1 MIPLSY
7 AQRRLWFLNRLQ
19 DGTALYN
26 MPLALRLTGRLDRAA
41 LKAAL
46 TDVVERHESLRTVLP
61 ERDGEPRQRILRMD
75 KVRLDI
81 VERSCSEEELQA
93 ALTAEAGHRFDLAT
107 DLPLR
112 VVLHAT
118 GPDSHVLLLV
128 LHHVAGDGWSL
139 APLARD
145 VSVAYAARAEGR
157 APGWEPLPVQYADY
171 ALWQQEL
178 LGDDADPDS
187 LMARQTAFWRDALAE
202 LPDEVGLP
210 GDRTRPAV
218 SSERSGSVPF
228 AVDAAVHARLADL
241 ARASGASVFMA
252 VQAALAALLARL
264 GAGEDVPI
272 GSPMAGRTEEDLEDV
287 VGFFVNTLVLRTD
300 VSGDPTF
307 RELLGRV
314 RASDLAA
321 FAHQDVPFER
331 LVEALN
337 PARSRGR
344 HPLFQVMLAFQNTE
358 LPVVDLPGL
367 RVAPEQLPRTGAK
380 FDLHIEVGESY
391 AAGAPGGI
399 TGCVD
404 YSADLYDHETV
415 QAFADRLAA
424 FLAAVCAAPDL
435 PLAEHDI
442 ATPADRRVLADVNDT
457 ASEVPATTL
466 VSVIEEQAARTPD
479 APALVFG
486 GTTLTYRELSARA
499 NQLARHLV
507 GLGAGPET
515 TVALAVPRS
524 VELMVALL
532 AVLKSGAAYVPVD
545 PDYPADR
552 IAYMLADA
560 APVAVLTSG
569 DLAAQLPQAP
579 APLALD
585 DPALRALLERHAA
598 HDLTDAERTT
608 ALRPRNAAYMIYTSG
623 STGRPKG
630 VAVPHDAIV
639 NRLLWM
645 RAEYGVHAADR
656 VLQKTPSSFDVSVWE
671 FFLPLLSGAAL
682 VMAEPGAHRDP
693 ARIAATIQRHGVTL
707 THFVPSMLHAFVD
720 EPTSA
725 ACTSLR
731 HVVCSGEALPTD
743 LAARFRDTL
752 GADLHNLY
760 GPTEAA
766 VDVTSHPASPEDT
779 GGTVPIGR
787 PVWNTQVYVLDR
799 ALRPVPPGVT
809 GELYLAG
816 DQLARGY
823 AGRPALTAERFVAS
837 PFATGARMYRT
848 GDLVRWDRHS
858 RLVFIGRAD
867 HQVKLRGLRV
877 ELDEIAAV
885 LAAAPGVSWATVVV
899 HERAAGDQ
907 LLVAYVHGD
916 APGDEAALRA
926 HAATALPDYMVP
938 SAVIALDAVPLTPSG
953 KLDRKALPAPEF
965 TSASTG
971 RAPANAT
978 EEALCAIFAE
988 LLGATSVGADD
999 DFFAL
1004 GGHSLLATRLI
1015 ARVRSALDVELPLR
1029 AVFDTPTVAGLAAV
1043 VRHGA
1048 TGSRP
1053 AVRAVTPRPERLPL
1067 SVGQRR
1073 LWFLDRLEP
1082 GGDAYNMPLA
1092 LRLTGRL
1099 DRAALRAAL
1108 ADVVERHESLR
1119 TVFAETDG
1127 EPHQVVLPLD
1137 RATVPF
1143 DVRECAE
1150 DDLAAELAE
1159 AARHRFDLA
1168 ADLPVYARL
1177 CATGPDSHVLV
1188 LVLHHV
1194 AGDGWSLAPLA
1205 RDVSVAYAARAEG
1218 RAPGWEPL
1226 PVQYADY
1233 ALWQQEL
1240 LGDESDPD
1248 SVLARQVAHWRDAL
1262 AGIPEELPLPVDR
1275 PRPPRPSYRADTV
1288 PFTVNA
1294 EAHAHLVDLARAS
1307 GASVFMVVRAALAG
1321 LLSRLG
1327 AGHDVPIGSPVAG
1340 RADEALEDAVG
1351 FFVNTL
1357 VLRTDVSG
1365 DPTFRELVGRVRESD
1380 LAAFAHQDVPF
1391 ERLVEVLNPVRS
1403 LGRHPLFQVM
1413 LAFQNTELPV
1423 VDLPG
1428 LRVEEGPGAPVA
1440 AKFDLMV
1447 NLRERYDE
1455 NGAVAGMEGT
1465 VDFATD
1471 LFDRATAQGIADR
1484 LTSFLTAAAQNA
1496 DRRLGAFELLTDGER
1511 AGLLTAGQGNQVA
1524 VPEEATLVSLL
1535 QEQVAAR
1542 PDAVAVVDGESTLSY
1557 AELWAEAG
1565 ALASRLAVSGAGAGS
1580 VVGVVV
1586 PRSVDWVVAQVGVA
1600 LSGAAWLPLDAGLPA
1615 ERIASVLDEARPV
1628 AVVVVEETAGM
1639 VPPGLVH
1646 VALDHERAGS
1656 VELPAVSGEDGAYVI
1671 YTSGSTGR
1679 PKGVVVTQRGAVNHM
1694 VWMRAEFGVG
1704 AGDRVLARTSP
1715 GFDAAVWE
1723 SWLPLVSGATVCVA
1737 SDEVAKEPE
1746 RLVAFMR
1753 ERAVTVAQFVPT
1765 LLAAVLEVPQAREVT
1780 SLRRVFAG
1788 GEPLRS
1794 SLAGSTVDVWG
1805 VQPVNLYGPT
1815 ETTIQVTFGTG
1826 TGVDGGTVPI
1836 GRPVW
1841 NTRLYV
1847 LDAHLRLVPQG
1858 VVGELYVSGEALAR
1872 GYLQR
1877 PGLTAERFVADPF
1890 AMGERMYRT
1899 GDLVRWGADGQLV
1912 FVGRADDQVK
1922 LRGFR
1927 IEPGEIEAA
1936 IEALDGVSRAV
1947 VAPQATP
1954 AGEQHLVAYVVGA
1967 TDPTADLRAALA
1979 RTLPEYMLP
1988 SLFVALDAFPLL
2000 SNGKVDRKALPA
2012 PEFAPTEAGRAPATP
2027 REEVLRAL
2035 FADVLGLDERRV
2047 GVDNNFFALGG
2058 HSLLATRLASR
2069 VRTAVGVEMPLRALF
2084 EAPTV
2089 AALATALDERPETGR
2104 PALLPAA
2111 RPERLPLSY
2120 AQRRLWFLN
2129 RLEPGSGAYNM
2140 PLALRLTGRLD
2151 REALRAALADVL
2163 ARHESLRT
2171 VFPERDGEP
2180 EQVVRATTAATVPLT
2195 LTDLAEDRLA
2205 DALRAA
2211 VQEGFDLAAELP
2223 LRVVLFSLAED
2234 SHVLLLVL
2242 HHVAGDGWSLAPL
2255 ARDVSV
2261 AYAARAEG
2269 QVPAWQP
2276 LPVQY
2281 VDYALWQ
2288 RELLGDE
2295 SDAESVLARQI
2306 AYWEAA
2312 LAGLPEEVTLPG
2324 DRVRPVVGSDRG
2336 GSVPFALPADV
2347 HARLAE
2353 LAQDSGASVFM
2364 ILQAALAALLAR
2376 LGAGDD
2382 VPIGSPVAGRTD
2394 EALEDAVGFFVNTLV
2409 LRTDVSGD
2417 PTFRELIGRVRESD
2431 LAAFAHQD
2439 VPFERL
2445 VEVLN
2450 PVRSL
2455 GRHPLFQVMLA
2466 FQNTD
2471 LPTVDL
2477 PGLRVAPEQLP
2488 RGGAKFDLSVDVGET
2503 FADGAP
2509 GGITGCVD
2517 YSADLYDRA
2526 TAQAFADRL
2535 AAFLTAVC
2543 AAPDERVAHHD
2554 LTTAAERD
2562 LLLNQ
2567 WNDTRRDIPD
2577 GLIHELFQEQVRRS
2591 PDSVAVAYEGTE
2603 LSYATLNA
2611 EVNRLARLLVARGA
2625 GPERFVAMAMPRS
2638 ERMLVTLLAVLKSG
2652 AAYLPVDPEYPAD
2665 RIAYMLDDADPALV
2679 VTVSEV
2685 AGRLPLDG
2693 RTTVVLDEPA
2703 LRAELAEYAGTDPD
2717 DTERTAPLRAHHP
2730 AYLIYTSGST
2740 GRPKGVVVPHAGL
2753 PSLGWSK
2760 VEWYATKPESRVLQF
2775 SSLSFDSHVSEVWSA
2790 LLSGARVVIAP
2801 LERMM
2806 PGDPLVELVAEQG
2819 ITHIDLPPAGLAVM
2833 PDGSLPEGGTLIVGG
2848 EASSPALVRRWY
2860 RDRRMIN
2867 SYGPTEATVCASM
2880 SDPIADPT
2888 IPPIG
2893 RPIWNKRVYVLD
2905 HGLRLVPPGVVGELY
2920 VSGTGLA
2927 RGYLKRP
2934 GLTAERFVADPFAT
2948 GERMYRTGDLVRWG
2962 ADGQLVFLGR
2972 ADDQVKLRG
2981 FRIELG
2987 EIEAAIEAE
2996 PGIGKAVVRLHQDE
3010 AGDKRLVAYAV
3021 GTRDRVAALRERLAA
3036 SLPDYMVP
3044 SAFMALDAL
3053 PLMPNGKVNRK
3064 ALPEPEFAPTEAGR
3078 APRTPREEIL
3088 CGLFAEVLGVPGVGI
3103 DDSFFALGGHS
3114 LLATRLASRIRTV
3127 LGTEMP
3133 LRTLFEAPTV
3143 AALATALDERHE
3155 TGRPALLPAAR
3166 PERLPLS
3173 FAQQRLWFL
3182 EAFTGPTPTYNV
3194 PMALRLTGALDVDAL
3209 RTALADVVARHESLR
3224 TVFPESGGEPHQ
3236 VVRAA
3241 DAIELEV
3248 HLTDVRHLMDVR
3260 DLAGVPDEDALR
3272 AELARAAADTF
3283 DITERPP
3290 LRATVFRL
3298 ADDEHVLLL
3307 VLHHIVTDGWSTA
3320 PLVRDLTT
3328 AYAARRAGAAPEWA
3342 ELPVQYADYTLWQRE
3357 LLGDE
3362 HDPDSLAARQLAYW
3376 TEALAGLPEELTLP
3390 ADRPRPAQSTGRG
3403 GSVPLHVDADVR
3415 ERVTDLARQT
3425 HTSVFMVLQAA
3436 LAGWLTALGGGD
3448 DIPIGTPVAGRTDEA
3463 THDLVGFFVN
3473 TLVLRT
3479 DVSGDPTFHTLLER
3493 VRDSDLSAYAHQ
3505 DLPFERLV
3513 EALNPVRS
3521 MARHPLFQVML
3532 TLQNTEVPDTELDG
3546 LTARPEPVAAT
3557 AAKFDLSLTLGQD
3570 LDGELEYSADLFDAD
3585 TARFLAASFG
3595 RFLAVAV
3602 ADPEARMS
3610 AVDLLTEHERGQL
3623 AAWGAG
3629 NATEVPEEATLVSL
3643 LRERVAARPDAV
3655 AVVDGE
3661 STLSYA
3667 ELWAEAG
3674 ALASRLVT
3682 CGAGAGS
3689 VVGVVVPRSVGWVV
3703 AQVGVALSGAAWL
3716 PLDVG
3721 LPAERIAAVLD
3732 EARPV
3737 AVVVVEE
3744 SAGVVPSVHP
3754 RVALGSG
3761 EPAPTDLPAVSGE
3774 DGAYV
3779 IYTSGSTGRPKGV
3792 VVTQRGAVNHMVWM
3806 RAEFG
3811 VRSGD
3816 RVLARTSPGFD
3827 AAVWESWL
3835 PLVSGAAVV
3844 VASDGV
3850 AKEPER
3856 LVAFM
3861 RERAVTV
3868 AQFVPTL
3875 LAAVLEV
3882 PQAAEVMSLRRVFAG
3897 GEPLRSS
3904 LAASAVDVWGVQPV
3918 NLYGPTETTIQVTFG
3933 PGTGVTGGTVPIGRP
3948 VWNTRLYVLDAH
3960 LRVVPQGVV
3969 GELYVSGEA
3978 LARGYLKRPGLTA
3991 ERFVADPYASG
4002 ERMYRTGDLVRWGAD
4017 GQLVFVGRADDQ
4029 VKLRGFRIE
4038 PGEIEAVLLRH
4049 ETVRQAAVVVREDR
4063 PGDKRLVAY
4072 VVPATP
4078 DAADTADAAG
4088 LRAYALGLLPDYMV
4102 PSAFVAL
4109 DALPT
4114 TSNGKLDKRALP
4126 APVLPAGRAG
4136 AGRAPG
4142 TPQELVLCSL
4152 FADALGVPDVGPDDD
4167 FFALG
4172 GHSLL
4177 AVRLMG
4183 AVRETFGTELG
4194 LRALFETPT
4203 AAGIG
4208 ARLGEGAADNALDV
4222 LLPLRTTGS
4231 AAPLFCVHPVLGL
4244 SWNYAALLGHVGAER
4259 PVYGLQAR
4267 GITEPGARPASI
4279 EEMAEDYVARVRAV
4293 QPEGPYHLLGWSLGG
4308 TVAHAMARLLEKDG
4322 ERVAFLA
4329 LLDSYPADDAVKDP
4343 AVLDAEAE
4351 EEVLAALLPGAGSAV
4366 RELVERG
4373 ADRGDVLAL
4382 LRAEQA
4388 ERLHLDEGT
4397 VAAVL
4402 DTAVHSSRLIR
4413 DHTPGSV
4420 DCDVLFVT
4428 ATRGRP
4434 TDAVTAR
4441 EAWQPYVAG
4450 AIAEHRVDCRHA
4462 DLLGPEGAAALGP
4475 VLAEGLTEGL
4485 AQALDGGA

>member
-26 MPLALRLTGRLDRAA
+26 MPLALRLTGRLDREA
-41 LKAAL
+41 LRAAL
-46 TDVVERHESLRTVLP
+46 TDVVERHESLRTVFP

-81 VERSCSEEELQA
+81 VERSCSEDELQA
-93 ALTAEAGHRFDLAT
+93 ALTTAAGHRFDLAT

-112 VVLHAT
+112 VELFSVT
-118 GPDSHVLLLV
+118 PDSHVLLMV
-128 LHHVAGDGWSL
+128 LHHVAGDGWSM

-178 LGDDADPDS
+178 LGDDSDPDS
-187 LMARQTAFWRDALAE
+187 LMARQIAYWRGALAE
-202 LPDEVGLP
+202 LPDEAGLP

-228 AVDAAVHARLADL
+228 AVDAAVHARLAGL
-241 ARASGASVFMA
+241 AQESGASVFMV

-272 GSPMAGRTEEDLEDV
+272 GSPMAGRTEEALEDA

-300 VSGDPTF
+300 VSGDPSF

-314 RASDLAA
+314 RAADLAA

-344 HPLFQVMLAFQNTE
+344 HPLFQVMLAFQNTT

-367 RVAPEQLPRTGAK
+367 RVAPEELPRGGAK
-380 FDLHIEVGESY
+380 FDLHVEVGESFT
-391 AAGAPGGI
+391 AGAPGGI

-404 YSADLYDHETV
+404 YSADLYDRETV

-435 PLAEHDI
+435 PLARHDI

-457 ASEVPATTL
+457 AREVPATTL

-486 GTTLTYRELSARA
+486 DETLTYRELSARSHR
-499 NQLARHLV
+499 LARHLV
-507 GLGAGPET
+507 ALGAGPET

-560 APVAVLTSG
+560 APVAVLTTA
-569 DLAAQLPQAP
+569 DLAPQLPRTP
-579 APLALD
+579 APLVLD
-585 DPALRALLERHAA
+585 DPALRAQLEQYAD
-598 HDLTDAERTT
+598 HDLSDAERT
-608 ALRPRNAAYMIYTSG
+608 APLRPRNAAYMIYTSG

-645 RAEYGVHAADR
+645 RAAYDVGAADR
-656 VLQKTPSSFDVSVWE
+656 ILQKTPSSFDVSVWE

-693 ARIAATIQRHGVTL
+693 ARIAATIRRHGVTM

-720 EPTSA
+720 EPA
-725 ACTSLR
+725 AADCASLR
-731 HVVCSGEALPTD
+731 HVVCSGEALPAD
-743 LAARFRDTL
+743 LAARFHDVL
-752 GADLHNLY
+752 GAELHNLY

-766 VDVTSHPASPEDT
+766 VDVTYHRASPDET

-799 ALRPVPPGVT
+799 TLRPVPPGVT

-823 AGRPALTAERFVAS
+823 AGRPGLTAERFVAS
-837 PFATGARMYRT
+837 PFADGARMYRT
-848 GDLVRWDRHS
+848 GDLVRWNRHGH
-858 RLVFIGRAD
+858 LVFVGRAD

-885 LAAAPGVSWATVVV
+885 LATAPGVSWATVVV
-899 HERAAGDQ
+899 HERAAGDE

-916 APGDEAALRA
+916 GPGDEAALRA
-926 HAATALPDYMVP
+926 HAAAALPDYMVP
-938 SAVIALDAVPLTPSG
+938 SAVIAVDAVPLTPSG

-965 TSASTG
+965 TAASTG

-978 EEALCAIFAE
+978 EEALCGIFAE
-988 LLGATSVGADD
+988 VLGLERVGADD

-1004 GGHSLLATRLI
+1004 GGHSLLATRVI
-1015 ARVRSALDVELPLR
+1015 SRIRAALDVELPLR
-1029 AVFDTPTVAGLAAV
+1029 AVFDTPTVAGLAA
-1043 VRHGA
+1043 RARQGA
-1048 TGSRP
+1048 TGTRP

-1082 GGDAYNMPLA
+1082 GGDAYNMPFA

-1119 TVFAETDG
+1119 TVFAESDG
-1127 EPHQVVLPLD
+1127 EPHQVVLDPA

-1150 DDLAAELAE
+1150 ADLAADLAE

-1168 ADLPVYARL
+1168 TDLPVYARL
-1177 CATGPDSHVLV
+1177 CATGPDSHVLI

-1248 SVLARQVAHWRDAL
+1248 SLLARQVAYWRDAL
-1262 AGIPEELPLPVDR
+1262 ADLPEELALPVDR
-1275 PRPPRPSYRADTV
+1275 PRPARPSHRADTV
-1288 PFTVNA
+1288 PFTVDA
-1294 EAHAHLVDLARAS
+1294 DAHAQLVDLARAS
-1307 GASVFMVVRAALAG
+1307 GTSVFMVVRAALAG

-1327 AGHDVPIGSPVAG
+1327 AGDDVPIGSPVAG
-1340 RADEALEDAVG
+1340 RTDEALEDAVG

-1365 DPTFRELVGRVRESD
+1365 DPTFRELLGRVREVD
-1380 LAAFAHQDVPF
+1380 LAAFAQQDVPF

-1447 NLRERYDE
+1447 NLRERHDE
-1455 NGAVAGMEGT
+1455 DGAAAGLEGT
-1465 VDFATD
+1465 IDFATD
-1471 LFDRATAQGIADR
+1471 LFDRTTAQGIADR
-1484 LTSFLTAAAQNA
+1484 LTTFLTAAAQDA
-1496 DRRLGAFELLTDGER
+1496 DRRLGMFELLTDGER
-1511 AGLLTAGQGNQVA
+1511 SDALVAGQGSQVA

-1535 QEQVAAR
+1535 REQVVAQ
-1542 PDAVAVVDGESTLSY
+1542 PDAVAVVDGESALSY

-1565 ALASRLAVSGAGAGS
+1565 ALAARLTASGAGAGS

-1586 PRSVDWVVAQVGVA
+1586 PRSASWVVAQVGIA

-1615 ERIASVLDEARPV
+1615 ERIAGVLGEARPV
-1628 AVVVVEETAGM
+1628 AVVVVEETAGL
-1639 VPPGLVH
+1639 VPPGLTH
-1646 VALDHERAGS
+1646 VVLDHERMGGA
-1656 VELPAVSGEDGAYVI
+1656 ELPAVSGEDGAYVI

-1679 PKGVVVTQRGAVNHM
+1679 PKGVVVSQRGAVNHM

-1723 SWLPLVSGATVCVA
+1723 SWLPLVSGAAVVVA
-1737 SDEVAKEPE
+1737 SDGVAKEPE
-1746 RLVAFMR
+1746 RLVRFMR
-1753 ERAVTVAQFVPT
+1753 EHEVTVAQFVPT
-1765 LLAAVLEVPQAREVT
+1765 LLAAVLEVPQAGEVA

-1794 SLAGSTVDVWG
+1794 SLAAAAVDVWG
-1805 VQPVNLYGPT
+1805 VSPVNLYGPT

-1826 TGVDGGTVPI
+1826 TGVAGGTVPI

-1858 VVGELYVSGEALAR
+1858 VVGELYVSGEALAH
-1872 GYLQR
+1872 GYLKR

-1890 AMGERMYRT
+1890 TTGERMYRT
-1899 GDLVRWGADGQLV
+1899 GDLVRWDADGHLV
-1912 FVGRADDQVK
+1912 FLGRADDQVK

-1947 VAPQATP
+1947 VAPHSTP
-1954 AGEQHLVAYVVGA
+1954 AGEQHLVAYAVGA
-1967 TDPTADLRAALA
+1967 ADATAGLRAALA

-1988 SLFVALDAFPLL
+1988 SLVVALDAFPLL
-2000 SNGKVDRKALPA
+2000 PNGKVNRKALPA
-2012 PEFAPTEAGRAPATP
+2012 PEFAPDQEGRAPATP
-2027 REEVLRAL
+2027 REELLRAL
-2035 FADVLGLDERRV
+2035 FADVLGLDEQRV
-2047 GVDNNFFALGG
+2047 GVDDNFFALGG

-2069 VRTAVGVEMPLRALF
+2069 VRTAVGVEMPLRTLF

-2089 AALATALDERPETGR
+2089 AALAAALEQAALDQAALEDR
-2104 PALLPAA
+2104 PALLPGA
-2111 RPERLPLSY
+2111 RPEHLPLSY

-2129 RLEPGSGAYNM
+2129 RLEPDSGAYNM

-2151 REALRAALADVL
+2151 REALRAALADVME
-2163 ARHESLRT
+2163 RHESLRT

-2195 LTDLAEDRLA
+2195 LTDITE
-2205 DALRAA
+2205 DALAGALRTA
-2211 VQEGFDLAAELP
+2211 VQEGFDLATELP
-2223 LRVVLFSLAED
+2223 LRAVLFSVAAD

-2255 ARDVSV
+2255 ARDVST

-2269 QVPAWQP
+2269 RAPVWRP

-2281 VDYALWQ
+2281 ADYALWQ
-2288 RELLGDE
+2288 RALLGDE
-2295 SDAESVLARQI
+2295 SDADSVLARQI
-2306 AYWEAA
+2306 AYWETA

-2324 DRVRPVVGSDRG
+2324 DRVRPNAGSDRG
-2336 GSVPFALPADV
+2336 GSVPFAVDADV
-2347 HARLAE
+2347 HARLAR
-2353 LAQDSGASVFM
+2353 LAQDSGTSVFM
-2364 ILQAALAALLAR
+2364 VLQAALAALLAR

-2417 PTFRELIGRVRESD
+2417 PTFRELLGRVREVD
-2431 LAAFAHQD
+2431 LAAFAQQD

-2471 LPTVDL
+2471 LPAMDL
-2477 PGLRVAPEQLP
+2477 PGLRVTAEQLS

-2503 FADGAP
+2503 FTDGAP
-2509 GGITGCVD
+2509 GGITGSVD
-2517 YSADLYDRA
+2517 YSADLYDHG

-2543 AAPDERVAHHD
+2543 TAPDRRVADHD
-2554 LTTAAERD
+2554 LTTPAERD
-2562 LLLNQ
+2562 LLLKR

-2577 GLIHELFQEQVRRS
+2577 GLIHELLQDQVRRS

-2693 RTTVVLDEPA
+2693 RAAVVLDAPA
-2703 LRAELAEYAGTDPD
+2703 LRAELAGYATTDLD
-2717 DTERTAPLRAHHP
+2717 DADRAAPLRAHHP

-2833 PDGSLPEGGTLIVGG
+2833 PEGSLPEGGTLIVGG

-2905 HGLRLVPPGVVGELY
+2905 QGLRLVPPGVVGELY

-3021 GTRDRVAALRERLAA
+3021 GTPDRVAALRERLAA

-3078 APRTPREEIL
+3078 APRSPREEIL

-3155 TGRPALLPAAR
+3155 PGRPALLPAAR

-3194 PMALRLTGALDVDAL
+3194 PMALRLTGTLDLDAL
-3209 RTALADVVARHESLR
+3209 RGALADVVARHESLR

-3241 DAIELEV
+3241 DATSLEV
-3248 HLTDVRHLMDVR
+3248 RLTDVR
-3260 DLAGVPDEDALR
+3260 GDEEALH
-3272 AELARAAADTF
+3272 AALAREAGATF

-3290 LRATVFRL
+3290 LRAIVFRL
-3298 ADDEHVLLL
+3298 AADEHVLLL

-3328 AYAARRAGAAPEWA
+3328 AYAARRTATAPEWP
-3342 ELPVQYADYTLWQRE
+3342 ELPVQYADYTLWQRA

-3362 HDPDSLAARQLAYW
+3362 NDADSLAARQLAYW
-3376 TEALAGLPEELTLP
+3376 TEALDGLPGELALP
-3390 ADRPRPAQSTGRG
+3390 ADRPRPARSTGRG
-3403 GSVPLHVDADVR
+3403 GSVPLRVEAEVR
-3415 ERVTDLARQT
+3415 EGVTELARQT

-3436 LAGWLTALGGGD
+3436 LAGWLTALGCGD
-3448 DIPIGTPVAGRTDEA
+3448 DIPVGTPVAGRTDEA

-3493 VRDSDLSAYAHQ
+3493 VRDRDLSAYAHQ

-3532 TLQNTEVPDTELDG
+3532 TLQNTELPHTELDG

-3570 LDGELEYSADLFDAD
+3570 LDGELEYSADLFDPA
-3585 TARFLAASFG
+3585 TARFLADSFG
-3595 RFLAVAV
+3595 RFLAGAV
-3602 ADPEARMS
+3602 TEPEARVS
-3610 AVDLLTEHERGQL
+3610 DVELLADDERDRL

-3629 NATEVPEEATLVSL
+3629 TATETPEGATLLSL
-3643 LRERVAARPDAV
+3643 LRERTAAHPDAV
-3655 AVVDGE
+3655 AVADGE
-3661 STLSYA
+3661 TTLSYG
-3667 ELWAEAG
+3667 ELWSRAS
-3674 ALASRLVT
+3674 ALAARLVAS
-3682 CGAGAGS
+3682 GAGVGS

-3716 PLDVG
+3716 PLDAG
-3721 LPAERIAAVLD
+3721 LPPERIAGVLE

-3737 AVVVVEE
+3737 AVVVAEE
-3744 SAGVVPSVHP
+3744 TADLVPPEFTHVVVDHEQ
-3754 RVALGSG
+3754 AAHA
-3761 EPAPTDLPAVSGE
+3761 EAPAVSGG

-3792 VVTQRGAVNHMVWM
+3792 VVSQDAAVNHMLWM

-3811 VRSGD
+3811 VGAGD

-3844 VASDGV
+3844 VASDEV

-3856 LVAFM
+3856 LVGFM
-3861 RERAVTV
+3861 REHEVTV

-3882 PQAAEVMSLRRVFAG
+3882 PQAREVASLRRVFAG

-3904 LAASAVDVWGVQPV
+3904 LAASVVDVWGLRPV

-3933 PGTGVTGGTVPIGRP
+3933 TGAGAEGGTVPIGRP
-3948 VWNTRLYVLDAH
+3948 VWNTRLYVLDSH
-3960 LRVVPQGVV
+3960 LRLVPRGVV

-3978 LARGYLKRPGLTA
+3978 LARGYLKRPALTA
-3991 ERFVADPYASG
+3991 ERFVADPFAPG
-4002 ERMYRTGDLVRWGAD
+4002 ERMYRTGDLVRWDAD

-4038 PGEIEAVLLRH
+4038 PGEIEAALLRH
-4049 ETVRQAAVVVREDR
+4049 EHVRRAAVVVREDR
-4063 PGDKRLVAY
+4063 PGDRRLVAY
-4072 VVPATP
+4072 VVPETG
-4078 DAADTADAAG
+4078 DTTDPAR
-4088 LRAYALGLLPDYMV
+4088 LRAYAVGLLPDYMV
-4102 PSAFVAL
+4102 PSAFVHL

-4114 TSNGKLDKRALP
+4114 TPNGKLDKRALP
-4126 APVLPAGRAG
+4126 APALPAGG

-4152 FADALGVPDVGPDDD
+4152 FADALGVPEVGPDDD

-4183 AVRETFGTELG
+4183 AVRRTFGTEIG

-4208 ARLGEGAADNALDV
+4208 ARLGEGAADNGLDV

-4244 SWNYAALLGHVGAER
+4244 SWNYAALLGHVDADR

-4267 GITEPGARPASI
+4267 GITEPDARPASI
-4279 EEMAEDYVARVRAV
+4279 EEMAEYYAARVRAV
-4293 QPEGPYHLLGWSLGG
+4293 QPTGPYHLLGWSLGG

-4322 ERVAFLA
+4322 EQVAFLA

-4366 RELVERG
+4366 RDLVERG
-4373 ADRGDVLAL
+4373 ADRRDVLAL
-4382 LRAEQA
+4382 LRGEQA
-4388 ERLHLDEGT
+4388 RRLQLDEAT

-4434 TDAVTAR
+4434 ADAVTAR

-4450 AIAEHRVDCRHA
+4450 AITDHPVDCRHA
-4462 DLLGPEGAAALGP
+4462 DLFGAEGAAAIGA
-4475 VLAEGLTEGL
+4475 VLAE
-4485 AQALDGGA
+4485 ALDGDA

>member
-26 MPLALRLTGRLDRAA
+26 MPLALRLTGRLDREA
-41 LKAAL
+41 LRAAL
-46 TDVVERHESLRTVLP
+46 TDVVERHESLRTVFP

-81 VERSCSEEELQA
+81 VERSCSEDELRE
-93 ALTAEAGHRFDLAT
+93 ALTAAAGHRFDLAA

-112 VVLHAT
+112 VELFSVA
-118 GPDSHVLLLV
+118 PDSHVLLMV
-128 LHHVAGDGWSL
+128 LHHVAGDGWSM

-178 LGDDADPDS
+178 LGDDSDPDS
-187 LMARQTAFWRDALAE
+187 LMARQIAYWRGALAE
-202 LPDEVGLP
+202 LPDEAGLP

-228 AVDAAVHARLADL
+228 AVDAAVHARLAGL
-241 ARASGASVFMA
+241 AQECGASVFMV

-272 GSPMAGRTEEDLEDV
+272 GSPMAGRTEEALEDA

-300 VSGDPTF
+300 VSGDPSF

-314 RASDLAA
+314 RAADLAA

-344 HPLFQVMLAFQNTE
+344 HPLFQVMLAFQNTT

-367 RVAPEQLPRTGAK
+367 RVAPEQLPRGGAK
-380 FDLHIEVGESY
+380 FDLHVEVGETFT
-391 AAGAPGGI
+391 AGAPGGI

-404 YSADLYDHETV
+404 YSADLYDRETV
-415 QAFADRLAA
+415 QAFTDRLAA

-435 PLAEHDI
+435 PLARHDI
-442 ATPADRRVLADVNDT
+442 ATPADHRVLAGVNAT
-457 ASEVPATTL
+457 AREVPATTL
-466 VSVIEEQAARTPD
+466 PAVIEEQAARTPD

-486 GTTLTYRELSARA
+486 DETLTYRELSARSH
-499 NQLARHLV
+499 QLARHLV
-507 GLGAGPET
+507 ALGAGPET

-560 APVAVLTSG
+560 APVAVLTTAG
-569 DLAAQLPQAP
+569 LAAQLPSTP

-585 DPALRALLERHAA
+585 DPALRAELEQYAT
-598 HDLTDAERTT
+598 HDLTDAERT
-608 ALRPRNAAYMIYTSG
+608 APLRPRNAAYMIYTSG

-645 RAEYGVHAADR
+645 RAEYDVNATDR

-671 FFLPLLSGAAL
+671 FFLPLLCGATL

-693 ARIAATIQRHGVTL
+693 ARLAATVRRHGVTM

-720 EPTSA
+720 EPA
-725 ACTSLR
+725 AADCASLR
-731 HVVCSGEALPTD
+731 HVVCSGEALPAD
-743 LAARFRDTL
+743 LAARFHDVL
-752 GADLHNLY
+752 GHAGTRLHNLY

-766 VDVTSHPASPEDT
+766 VDVTYHRASPEET

-799 ALRPVPPGVT
+799 TLCPVPPGVT

-823 AGRPALTAERFVAS
+823 AGRPGLTAERFVAA
-837 PFATGARMYRT
+837 PFADGARMYRT
-848 GDLVRWDRHS
+848 GDLVRWNRHGH
-858 RLVFIGRAD
+858 LVFVGRAD

-885 LAAAPGVSWATVVV
+885 LATAPGVSWATVVV
-899 HERAAGDQ
+899 HERAAGDE

-916 APGDEAALRA
+916 APGDEVALRA
-926 HAATALPDYMVP
+926 HAAAALPDYMVP
-938 SAVIALDAVPLTPSG
+938 SAVITVDAVPLTPSG

-965 TSASTG
+965 TAASTG
-971 RAPANAT
+971 RAPADAT
-978 EEALCAIFAE
+978 EEALCGIFAE
-988 LLGATSVGADD
+988 VLGLERVGADD

-1004 GGHSLLATRLI
+1004 GGHSLLATRVI
-1015 ARVRSALDVELPLR
+1015 SRIRAALDAELPLR
-1029 AVFDTPTVAGLAAV
+1029 AVFDTPTVAGLAA
-1043 VRHGA
+1043 RARQGA
-1048 TGSRP
+1048 TGTRP

-1082 GGDAYNMPLA
+1082 GGDAYNMPFA

-1099 DRAALRAAL
+1099 DREALRAAL

-1119 TVFAETDG
+1119 TVFAERDG
-1127 EPHQVVLPLD
+1127 APHQVVLPPG

-1150 DDLAAELAE
+1150 ADLAADLAE

-1168 ADLPVYARL
+1168 TDLPVYARL
-1177 CATGPDSHVLV
+1177 CATGPDSHVLI

-1205 RDVSVAYAARAEG
+1205 RDVSLAYAARAEG
-1218 RAPGWEPL
+1218 RAPAWRPL

-1248 SVLARQVAHWRDAL
+1248 SLLARQVAYWRDAL
-1262 AGIPEELPLPVDR
+1262 ADLPEELPLPVDR
-1275 PRPPRPSYRADTV
+1275 PRPARPSHRADTV
-1288 PFTVNA
+1288 PFAVDA
-1294 EAHAHLVDLARAS
+1294 EAHAQLVDLARAS

-1327 AGHDVPIGSPVAG
+1327 AGDDVPIGSPVAG
-1340 RADEALEDAVG
+1340 RTDEALEDAVG

-1365 DPTFRELVGRVRESD
+1365 DPTFRELLGRVREVD
-1380 LAAFAHQDVPF
+1380 LAAFAQQDAPF
-1391 ERLVEVLNPVRS
+1391 ERLVEVLNPARS

-1455 NGAVAGMEGT
+1455 DGAAAGLEGT
-1465 VDFATD
+1465 LDFATD

-1484 LTSFLTAAAQNA
+1484 LTTFLTAAVKDA
-1496 DRRLGAFELLTDGER
+1496 DRRLGTFELLTDSEHEAALA
-1511 AGLLTAGQGNQVA
+1511 AGRGNAVA
-1524 VPEEATLVSLL
+1524 VPEGATLLSLL
-1535 QEQVAAR
+1535 REQTAAH
-1542 PDAVAVVDGESTLSY
+1542 PDAVAVTDGETALSY
-1557 AELWAEAG
+1557 GELAG
-1565 ALASRLAVSGAGAGS
+1565 AAGHLAARLVAKGAGPGS

-1586 PRSVDWVVAQVGVA
+1586 PRSVGWVVAQVGVA
-1600 LSGAAWLPLDAGLPA
+1600 LSGAAWLPLDAGLPP
-1615 ERIASVLDEARPV
+1615 ERIAGVLEEARPV
-1628 AVVVVEETAGM
+1628 AVVVVEETAGL
-1639 VPPGLVH
+1639 VPLELTH
-1646 VALDHERAGS
+1646 VVLDGEQAANA
-1656 VELPAVSGEDGAYVI
+1656 EAPTVSDGDGVYVI

-1679 PKGVVVTQRGAVNHM
+1679 PKGVVVSQGAAVNHM
-1694 VWMRAEFGVG
+1694 LWMRTEFGVG
-1704 AGDRVLARTSP
+1704 SGDRVLARTSP

-1723 SWLPLVSGATVCVA
+1723 SWLPLVSGAAVVVA

-1746 RLVAFMR
+1746 RLVGFMR
-1753 ERAVTVAQFVPT
+1753 EREVTVAQFVPT
-1765 LLAAVLEVPQAREVT
+1765 LLAAVLEVPQAGEVT

-1788 GEPLRS
+1788 GEPLRA
-1794 SLAGSTVDVWG
+1794 SLAGAAVEVWG
-1805 VQPVNLYGPT
+1805 VRPVNLYGPT

-1826 TGVDGGTVPI
+1826 AGAVGGSVPI

-1841 NTRLYV
+1841 NTRLHV
-1847 LDAHLRLVPQG
+1847 LDTHLRLVPQG

-1872 GYLQR
+1872 GYLKR
-1877 PGLTAERFVADPF
+1877 PGLTSERFVADPF
-1890 AMGERMYRT
+1890 TPGTRMYRT
-1899 GDLVRWGADGQLV
+1899 GDLVRWDADGQLV
-1912 FVGRADDQVK
+1912 FMGRADDQVK

-1947 VAPQATP
+1947 VAPHSTP
-1954 AGEQHLVAYVVGA
+1954 AGERHLVAYVVGK
-1967 TDPTADLRAALA
+1967 ADAAAGLRTALA

-1988 SLFVALDAFPLL
+1988 SLVVALDAFPLL
-2000 SNGKVDRKALPA
+2000 PNGKVNRKALPA
-2012 PEFAPTEAGRAPATP
+2012 PEFAPAQAGRAPATP
-2027 REEVLRAL
+2027 REELLRAL
-2035 FADVLGLDERRV
+2035 FADVLGLDEQRV
-2047 GVDNNFFALGG
+2047 GVDDDFFALGG

-2069 VRTAVGVEMPLRALF
+2069 VRTAVGVEMPLRTLF

-2089 AALATALDERPETGR
+2089 ATLAAALEQAALDQAASEDR
-2104 PALLPAA
+2104 PALLPAT

-2129 RLEPGSGAYNM
+2129 RLEPDSGAYNM

-2151 REALRAALADVL
+2151 PEALRAALADVME
-2163 ARHESLRT
+2163 RHESLRT

-2195 LTDLAEDRLA
+2195 LTDIAEDALA
-2205 DALRAA
+2205 DALSTA

-2223 LRVVLFSLAED
+2223 LRAVLFSVAAD

-2255 ARDVSV
+2255 ARDVSL

-2269 QVPAWQP
+2269 RAPAWRP

-2281 VDYALWQ
+2281 ADYALWQ

-2295 SDAESVLARQI
+2295 SDADSVLARQI
-2306 AYWEAA
+2306 AYWETA

-2324 DRVRPVVGSDRG
+2324 DRVRPNAGSDRG
-2336 GSVPFALPADV
+2336 GSVPFAVDADV
-2347 HARLAE
+2347 HARLVR
-2353 LAQDSGASVFM
+2353 LAQDSGTSVFM
-2364 ILQAALAALLAR
+2364 VLQAALAALLAR

-2417 PTFRELIGRVRESD
+2417 PTFRELLGRVREVD
-2431 LAAFAHQD
+2431 LAAFAQQD

-2471 LPTVDL
+2471 LPAMDL
-2477 PGLRVAPEQLP
+2477 PGLRVVAEQLP

-2503 FADGAP
+2503 FTDGAP
-2509 GGITGCVD
+2509 GGITGSVD
-2517 YSADLYDRA
+2517 YSADLYDHGA
-2526 TAQAFADRL
+2526 AQAFADRL
-2535 AAFLTAVC
+2535 AAFLAAVC
-2543 AAPDERVAHHD
+2543 AAPDRRVAHHD
-2554 LTTAAERD
+2554 LTTPAERD

-2567 WNDTRRDIPD
+2567 WNDTRQDIPD
-2577 GLIHELFQEQVRRS
+2577 GLIHELLQDQVRRS

-2625 GPERFVAMAMPRS
+2625 GPERFVALAMPRS

-2693 RTTVVLDEPA
+2693 RTAVVLDAPA
-2703 LRAELAEYAGTDPD
+2703 LRTELAGYATTDLD
-2717 DTERTAPLRAHHP
+2717 DTDRAAPLRAHHP

-2753 PSLGWSK
+2753 PSLGRSK

-2806 PGDPLVELVAEQG
+2806 PGDPLVALVAEQG

-2833 PDGSLPEGGTLIVGG
+2833 PEGSLPKGGTLIVGG

-2905 HGLRLVPPGVVGELY
+2905 QGLRLVPPGVVGELY

-3010 AGDKRLVAYAV
+3010 TGDKRLVAYAV
-3021 GTRDRVAALRERLAA
+3021 GAPDRVAALRERLAA

-3078 APRTPREEIL
+3078 APRSPREEIL

-3143 AALATALDERHE
+3143 ATLATALDERHE
-3155 TGRPALLPAAR
+3155 PGRPALLPAAR

-3194 PMALRLTGALDVDAL
+3194 PMALRLTGTLDLDAL
-3209 RTALADVVARHESLR
+3209 RGALADVVARHESLR

-3241 DAIELEV
+3241 DAATPDV
-3248 HLTDVRHLMDVR
+3248 RLTDVRD
-3260 DLAGVPDEDALR
+3260 DEEALY
-3272 AELARAAADTF
+3272 AALAREAAATF

-3290 LRATVFRL
+3290 LRATVFRR

-3328 AYAARRAGAAPEWA
+3328 AYAARRAGLTPEWP
-3342 ELPVQYADYTLWQRE
+3342 ELPVQYADYTLWQRD

-3362 HDPDSLAARQLAYW
+3362 NDTDSLAARQLAYW
-3376 TEALAGLPEELTLP
+3376 TAALEGLPEELALP
-3390 ADRPRPAQSTGRG
+3390 ADRPRPARSTGRG
-3403 GSVPLHVDADVR
+3403 GSVPLRVEAEVR

-3436 LAGWLTALGGGD
+3436 LAGWLTALGCGD
-3448 DIPIGTPVAGRTDEA
+3448 DIPVGTPVAGRTDEA

-3493 VRDSDLSAYAHQ
+3493 VRDRDLSAYAHQ

-3532 TLQNTEVPDTELDG
+3532 TLQNTELPHTELDG

-3570 LDGELEYSADLFDAD
+3570 LDGELEYSADLFDAA
-3585 TARFLAASFG
+3585 TARFLADSFG
-3595 RFLAVAV
+3595 RFLAGAV
-3602 ADPEARMS
+3602 TEPEARVS
-3610 AVDLLTEHERGQL
+3610 DVELLADDERDRL
-3623 AAWGAG
+3623 AEWGAG
-3629 NATEVPEEATLVSL
+3629 NTTETPEGATLLSL
-3643 LRERVAARPDAV
+3643 LREQTAAHPDAV
-3655 AVVDGE
+3655 SVTDGE
-3661 STLSYA
+3661 ATLSYR
-3667 ELWAEAG
+3667 ELWSRAS
-3674 ALASRLVT
+3674 ALAARLVAS
-3682 CGAGAGS
+3682 GAGAGS

-3716 PLDVG
+3716 PLDAG
-3721 LPAERIAAVLD
+3721 LPPERIAGVLE

-3737 AVVVVEE
+3737 AVVVAEDT
-3744 SAGVVPSVHP
+3744 AGLVPADLP
-3754 RVALGSG
+3754 RVALG
-3761 EPAPTDLPAVSGE
+3761 EDRATAAELPAVSGG

-3792 VVTQRGAVNHMVWM
+3792 VVSQGAAVNHMLWM

-3811 VRSGD
+3811 IGSGD

-3844 VASDGV
+3844 VASDEV

-3856 LVAFM
+3856 LVGFM
-3861 RERAVTV
+3861 REREVTV

-3882 PQAAEVMSLRRVFAG
+3882 PQVGEVTSLRRVFAG
-3897 GEPLRSS
+3897 GEPLRAS
-3904 LAASAVDVWGVQPV
+3904 LAASAVDVWGVAPV

-3933 PGTGVTGGTVPIGRP
+3933 TGAGVEGGSVPIGRP
-3948 VWNTRLYVLDAH
+3948 VWNTRLYVLDTH
-3960 LRVVPQGVV
+3960 LRLVPQGVV

-3978 LARGYLKRPGLTA
+3978 LARGYLKRPGLTS
-3991 ERFVADPYASG
+3991 ERFVADPFTPG
-4002 ERMYRTGDLVRWGAD
+4002 TRMYRTGDLVRWDAD

-4049 ETVRQAAVVVREDR
+4049 DHLRQAAVVVREDR
-4063 PGDKRLVAY
+4063 PGDRRLVAY
-4072 VVPATP
+4072 VVPEAGETGEATDP
-4078 DAADTADAAG
+4078 AR
-4088 LRAYALGLLPDYMV
+4088 LRAYAMGLLPDYMV
-4102 PSAFVAL
+4102 PSAFVHL
-4109 DALPT
+4109 DVLPT
-4114 TSNGKLDKRALP
+4114 TPNGKLDKRALP
-4126 APVLPAGRAG
+4126 APALPVGG
-4136 AGRAPG
+4136 GGRAPG
-4142 TPQELVLCSL
+4142 SPRELVLCSL
-4152 FADALGVPDVGPDDD
+4152 FADALGVPEVGPDDD

-4183 AVRETFGTELG
+4183 AVRRTFGVEIG

-4208 ARLGEGAADNALDV
+4208 ARLGEGTADNGLDV

-4244 SWNYAALLGHVGAER
+4244 SWNYAALLGHVDAER

-4279 EEMAEDYVARVRAV
+4279 EEMAEDYAARVRAV
-4293 QPEGPYHLLGWSLGG
+4293 QPTGPYHLLGWSLGG

-4322 ERVAFLA
+4322 EQVAFLA

-4366 RELVERG
+4366 RDLVERG
-4373 ADRGDVLAL
+4373 ADRRDVFAL
-4382 LRAEQA
+4382 LGAEQA
-4388 ERLHLDEGT
+4388 RRLQLDEAT

-4434 TDAVTAR
+4434 ADAVTAR
-4441 EAWQPYVAG
+4441 EAWQPHVAG
-4450 AIAEHRVDCRHA
+4450 AITDHPVDCRHA
-4462 DLLGPEGAAALGP
+4462 DLFGAEGAAAIGA
-4475 VLAEGLTEGL
+4475 VLAE
-4485 AQALDGGA
+4485 ALDGDA